1 MEKLKVEKLG
11 HGSFVED
18 EGTNTFNVTFT
29 WRKPSF
35 EHSNVHSYEVS
46 YEFQGGFARD
56 QLNCSSLVRTA
67 SGCLKTR
74 MVRKVI
80 ISWAALPL
88 IPASNSIGV
97 GNFFKAE

>member
-46 YEFQGGFARD
+46 YELQGGFARD

-74 MVRKVI
+74 MVR
-80 ISWAALPL
+80 
-88 IPASNSIGV
+88 
-97 GNFFKAE
+97 